1 MEPKV
6 NIAIKAARLAAKEIH
21 YFYKRRE
28 KLTISEKAPVDFV
41 TQVDKKVETILVDT
55 IRESFPDH
63 SFQGEELG
71 FVGNPKAECKW
82 IIDPLDGTT
91 NSFMDF
97 HIFLFLSLV
106 I

>member
-41 TQVDKKVETILVDT
+41 TQVDKKVETIPVSYTHLTLPTSSRV
-55 IRESFPDH
+55 
-63 SFQGEELG
+63 
-71 FVGNPKAECKW
+71 
-82 IIDPLDGTT
+82 
-91 NSFMDF
+91 
-97 HIFLFLSLV
+97 
-106 I
+106 

>member
-55 IRESFPDH
+55 IRESFPGKIPLLYPQVL
-63 SFQGEELG
+63 FQLSYRLELQ
-71 FVGNPKAECKW
+71 NQLE
-82 IIDPLDGTT
+82 
-91 NSFMDF
+91 
-97 HIFLFLSLV
+97 LSR

>member
-63 SFQGEELG
+63 SFLGEELG
-71 FVGNPKAECKW
+71 FVG
-82 IIDPLDGTT
+82 ILR
-91 NSFMDF
+91 
-97 HIFLFLSLV
+97 LSV
-106 I
+106 SG

>member
-63 SFQGEELG
+63 SF
-71 FVGNPKAECKW
+71 PAEA
-82 IIDPLDGTT
+82 
-91 NSFMDF
+91 
-97 HIFLFLSLV
+97 SLV
-106 I
+106 AFARKASASAAAPGSFGHHSGPS

>member
-55 IRESFPDH
+55 IRNH
-63 SFQGEELG
+63 SL
-71 FVGNPKAECKW
+71 
-82 IIDPLDGTT
+82 II
-91 NSFMDF
+91 
-97 HIFLFLSLV
+97 LFRAKNWGLLEILRLSV
-106 I
+106 SG